1 MTKSTFSLIAVLYD
15 NQQAGLYN
23 DVYFPIIKYTVVSL
37 FYQPEKK
44 EYFSVDDIREYIS
57 DNFGLEIPFIVLK
70 KSIVHLAKKDHNIEL
85 DIFDKGEEFKI
96 RKAWD
101 YTINQEIENKI
112 TRFEEQV
119 NLLEDEYSNYL
130 SVHKFEQDKTFLDF
144 ISDNT
149 DDVLDYLK
157 DKSNLKVDEK
167 YTSIAFFLEHLKA
180 KGDNLFIV
188 ASDMFWASVIAG
200 FLNRE
205 EQDIK
210 DISKVGKAEYF
221 LDTSVVLGLL
231 KLSSASIER
240 YALDLYNSLV
250 GAKVLVRLHPATL
263 YEITSILQSVE
274 RNGAYPNTDISFAI
288 SKYNYNNSDIAS
300 IRANL
305 PELLDKKSITIFPKI
320 ETNFV
325 QSITNKYK
333 DKGLVKELATSR
345 GECDNDSF
353 REIHDVFMYD
363 YIVDRQGKL
372 SSYDKCA
379 FVTLNRDLI
388 NFFKLKDN
396 PNKHV
401 FIHPHTLTME
411 LWMNGC
417 SSSDLKVAALTESI
431 SRCFFLNNVDIRN
444 KIEALSKFYNEKTP
458 DFSKKTFDAILV
470 GLFSRDKE
478 LLKYLDEYKDDTGKA
493 DYYKA
498 ENIRQK
504 IIERGNELGS
514 MQISALD
521 EIKDSL
527 DEAVLNVQNSQAALE
542 HAVSKHSEDMKNVKK
557 QNDEAEEKIKI
568 LQEETKHLKKTNEE
582 TKENIKSLLS
592 KQTKI
597 SDTLN
602 DINSK
607 LKAYDDTMEKSVC
620 YGDFWFMIVIV
631 FLFLVSLIASAILF
645 VAGGES
651 AITLPKV
658 IAYSATV
665 ITGLLSLLKF
675 KTDLFHPKVYKFEI
689 KQRQLQ
695 YWKQNHPEYEK
706 LEKERA
712 VLKSEFKQINDN
724 LSKLLK

>member
-1 MTKSTFSLIAVLYD
+1 MNKSTFSLIAVLYD

-37 FYQPEKK
+37 FYQPDKK
-44 EYFSVDDIREYIS
+44 EYFNVDDIRGYIS
-57 DNFGLEIPFIVLK
+57 KNFGLDIPFIVLK
-70 KSIVHLAKKDHNIEL
+70 KSIVHLAKKDPNIEL

-96 RKAWD
+96 KKAWD

-112 TRFEEQV
+112 TRFEDQV
-119 NLLEDEYSNYL
+119 NLLEDEYSKYL
-130 SVHKFEQDKTFLDF
+130 SVHKFEQDKTFIDF

-180 KGDNLFIV
+180 KGDNLFLV

-200 FLNRE
+200 FLSRE
-205 EQDIK
+205 EQDVK
-210 DISKVGKAEYF
+210 DIGKVGKSEYF

-240 YALDLYNSLV
+240 YALDLYNSLI
-250 GAKVLVRLHPATL
+250 GAKVLLKVHPATL

-288 SKYNYNNSDIAS
+288 SKYNYNNSYIAS

-305 PELLDKKSITIFPKI
+305 TELLDEKSITVFPEI

-325 QSITNKYK
+325 QAITNKYK
-333 DKGLVKELATSR
+333 ERGLVKELATSR
-345 GECDNDSF
+345 GEFDNDSF

-363 YIVDRQGKL
+363 YIVERQGKL

-388 NFFKLKDN
+388 NFFKLKYN
-396 PNKHV
+396 QNKHV

-458 DFSKKTFDAILV
+458 DFSKKTFDTILV

-478 LLKYLDEYKDDTGKA
+478 LLKYLDEYQDDAGKE
-493 DYYKA
+493 DYNKT
-498 ENIRQK
+498 EGVRQK
-504 IIERGNELGS
+504 IIERGNELS
-514 MQISALD
+514 IMQISALD
-521 EIKDSL
+521 EIKNSL
-527 DEAVLNVQNSQAALE
+527 DEALLNVQSSQAALE
-542 HAVSKHSEDMKNVKK
+542 YAVSKHSVEMENVKK
-557 QNDEAEEKIKI
+557 KSDETEERIKI
-568 LQEETKHLKKTNEE
+568 LQKEAEALKKTNEE
-582 TKENIKSLLS
+582 RKENLKALLS
-592 KQTKI
+592 NQKEI
-597 SDTLN
+597 SDSLD
-602 DINSK
+602 DIKNK
-607 LKAYDDTMEKSVC
+607 LKVFDDEMEKTVS
-620 YGDFWFMIVIV
+620 YGDFWFMIISAL
-631 FLFLVSLIASAILF
+631 LFLVSLISSVILF
-645 VAGGES
+645 IVGENE
-651 AITLPKV
+651 ITLAKV
-658 IAYSATV
+658 IASSVTIV
-665 ITGLLSLLKF
+665 TGLLSLLKF

-695 YWKQNHPEYEK
+695 YWKQNHPEYEELVK
-706 LEKERA
+706 NQGVMQTELEK
-712 VLKSEFKQINDN
+712 VN
-724 LSKLLK
+724 SKLSELLK